1 MANNQEFA
9 KNVVSLVAR
18 LQNLCEGFD
27 DTNKSAVITS
37 KVKVLLELSKAEN
50 VTPTVIKR
58 SVGLAKS
65 NVALICGKLI
75 EEGLVSKSKDSF
87 DTREIFYSITDAGR
101 KYLDEFLAKAKKN
114 FESELAYKNNIKQI
128 DAAIISLLQLVE

>member
-1 MANNQEFA
+1 MPNNQDFA
-9 KNVVSLVAR
+9 KNIVSLIAR

-27 DTNKSAVITS
+27 DTNKSAVITA
-37 KVKVLLELSKAEN
+37 KVKILLELSKADS
-50 VTPTVIKR
+50 VTPTVLKR

-65 NVALICGKLI
+65 NVALICRKLI

-87 DTREIFYSITDAGR
+87 DTREIFYSITDKGE
-101 KYLDEFLAKAKKN
+101 KCLDEFLTKAQRN

-128 DAAIISLLQLVE
+128 DAAINDLLQLVE

>member
-37 KVKVLLELSKAEN
+37 KVKVLLELSKAES

>member
-37 KVKVLLELSKAEN
+37 KVKVLLELSKAES

-114 FESELAYKNNIKQI
+114 FENELAYKNNIKQI

>member
-1 MANNQEFA
+1 MPNNQDFA
-9 KNVVSLVAR
+9 KNIVSLIAR

-27 DTNKSAVITS
+27 DTNKSAVITA
-37 KVKVLLELSKAEN
+37 KVKILLELSKADS
-50 VTPTVIKR
+50 VTPTVLKR

-65 NVALICGKLI
+65 NVALICRKLI

-87 DTREIFYSITDAGR
+87 DTREIFYSITDKG
-101 KYLDEFLAKAKKN
+101 KKCLDEFLTKAQRN

-128 DAAIISLLQLVE
+128 DAAINDLLQLVE

>member
-1 MANNQEFA
+1 MPNNQDFA
-9 KNVVSLVAR
+9 KNVVSLIAR

-27 DTNKSAVITS
+27 DTNKSAVITA
-37 KVKVLLELSKAEN
+37 KVKILLELSKADC
-50 VTPTVIKR
+50 VTPTVLKR

-65 NVALICGKLI
+65 NVALICGKMV

-87 DTREIFYSITDAGR
+87 DTREIFYSITDKG
-101 KYLDEFLAKAKKN
+101 KKCLDEFLAKAQRN

>member
-1 MANNQEFA
+1 MPNNQEFA

-37 KVKVLLELSKAEN
+37 KVKVLLELSKAES

>member
-1 MANNQEFA
+1 MPNNQDFA
-9 KNVVSLVAR
+9 KNVVSLIAR

-27 DTNKSAVITS
+27 DTNKSAVITA
-37 KVKVLLELSKAEN
+37 KVKILLELSKADS
-50 VTPTVIKR
+50 VTPTVLKR

-87 DTREIFYSITDAGR
+87 DTREIFYSITDKG
-101 KYLDEFLAKAKKN
+101 KKCLDEFLTKAQRN

>member
-1 MANNQEFA
+1 MPNNQDFA
-9 KNVVSLVAR
+9 KNIVSLIAR

-27 DTNKSAVITS
+27 DTNKSAVITA
-37 KVKVLLELSKAEN
+37 KVKILLELSKADC
-50 VTPTVIKR
+50 VTPTVLKR

-65 NVALICGKLI
+65 NVALICRKLI

-87 DTREIFYSITDAGR
+87 DTREIFYSITDKG
-101 KYLDEFLAKAKKN
+101 KKCLDEFLTKAQRN

-128 DAAIISLLQLVE
+128 DAAINDLLQLVE

>member
-1 MANNQEFA
+1 MPNNRDFA
-9 KNVVSLVAR
+9 KNVVSLIAR

-27 DTNKSAVITS
+27 DTNKSAVITA
-37 KVKVLLELSKAEN
+37 KVKILLELSKADS
-50 VTPTVIKR
+50 VTPTVLKR
-58 SVGLAKS
+58 SVGLVKS

-87 DTREIFYSITDAGR
+87 DTREIFYSITDKG
-101 KYLDEFLAKAKKN
+101 KKCLDEFLTKAQRN

>member
-1 MANNQEFA
+1 MPNNRDFA
-9 KNVVSLVAR
+9 KNVVSLIAR

-27 DTNKSAVITS
+27 DTNKSAVITA
-37 KVKVLLELSKAEN
+37 KVKILLELSKADS
-50 VTPTVIKR
+50 VTPTVLKR

-87 DTREIFYSITDAGR
+87 DTREIFYSITDKG
-101 KYLDEFLAKAKKN
+101 KKCLDEFLTKAQRN

-128 DAAIISLLQLVE
+128 DAAINDLLQLVE